1 MSLCRYLIM
10 IEKEVFTQRDYIN
23 HLLRARNIGQLGVTA
38 SAHIATLNHC
48 ARCTEIGA
56 EL

>member
-1 MSLCRYLIM
+1 MLLYLIM

-48 ARCTEIGA
+48 A
-56 EL
+56 